1 LHSPSR
7 LRVPVIFLVAA
18 LAPGLFAAA
27 AAADLAA
34 KLAAT
39 RSAEDRARD
48 AGRKPAEVIA
58 FLGIEEDDTVVD
70 LIAAG
75 GWYTEVLSLAVGPE
89 GKVYAQ
95 NTAFALQIRDG
106 ANDAAMTARLAD
118 DRLANVERLDREL
131 DALGLAPGSVDAALT
146 ALNFH
151 DVHDGGSAEQTAAL
165 LATVYAF
172 LKPGG
177 MFGLIDHA
185 GVAGADNAK
194 LHRIEEKLV
203 RDAALAAGFRVESSD
218 LLRNPADDHTRG
230 VFDPEIRGKTD
241 RFLLK
246 LTKPAPAP

>member
-1 LHSPSR
+1 LRNPSR
-7 LRVPVIFLVAA
+7 LRALLFFLVAA

-27 AAADLAA
+27 AAPDLAA
-34 KLAAT
+34 KLDA

-58 FLGIEEDDTVVD
+58 FLGIEEGDTVVD

-89 GKVYAQ
+89 GKVYAH
-95 NTAFALQIRDG
+95 NTAFALQIRNG

-151 DVHDGGSAEQTAAL
+151 DVYDGGSAEQAAAL
-165 LATVYAF
+165 LETVYAF

-177 MFGLIDHA
+177 VFGVIDHA

-203 RDAALAAGFRVESSD
+203 RDAALAAGFRLEASD